1 MSRAHHAVAPFAA
14 GGEAAVPS
22 LLALARQRR
31 EPWWAFLGGLVIVI
45 LGAILIAVVLVKVPQ
60 WAHLDRAMKRDDGLR
75 AIVDLLTMLGSVA
88 AALLPL
94 ALAVRWLHGRP
105 LRSLLSPLPGLD
117 VGLALRSALLWG
129 GLVLLAVVASGLVDV
144 WNGEPFAPGGQPWP
158 QVLAFAVATGWMV
171 VLQVTAEEALFRGY
185 ISQGLYAVTGSAW
198 VTALPVA
205 LMFAGLHTQSWGNAV
220 WDQRALYFTIS
231 LLLSAVTARAGRL
244 EAAIGI
250 HLGQN
255 LTAIYVMGVLGPPF
269 PSLLG
274 VGAPENKPAGLE
286 DVAGVLMTMG
296 ALTGLYWYLGV
307 RRGWVVRP

>member
-1 MSRAHHAVAPFAA
+1 MSLVTSATEDDPSA
-14 GGEAAVPS
+14 PS
-22 LLALARQRR
+22 LLGLARQRR
-31 EPWWAFLGGLVIVI
+31 EPWWAFLGGLVIVA
-45 LGAILIAVVLVKVPQ
+45 LGAVLIAVLLVKLPQ
-60 WAHLDRAMKRDDGLR
+60 GLRLEAAMKRSEGLR
-75 AIVDLLTMLGSVA
+75 AIVELLMMLGSVA

-129 GLVLLAVVASGLVDV
+129 GLVLLTIVVSGLVDV
-144 WNGEPFAPGGQPWP
+144 WHGEPFAPGGQPWP
-158 QVLAFAVATGWMV
+158 QVLAFAAATGWMV

-198 VTALPVA
+198 ITALPVA
-205 LMFAGLHTQSWGNAV
+205 LLFAGLHTQSWGNAV
-220 WDQRALYFTIS
+220 WDQRALYFIIS

-255 LTAIYVMGVLGPPF
+255 LMAIYVMGVLGPPF

-274 VGAPENKPAGLE
+274 VGAPENKPASVE
-286 DVAGVLMTMG
+286 DVAEVLLTMAVIG
-296 ALTGLYWYLGV
+296 GLYWYLGV
-307 RRGWVVRP
+307 RRGWVVRRV